1 MNLLAIETSTD
12 TMSLGLQCGGQVF
25 LHTSAG
31 GALASSTLIPAIE
44 SLLAQAHLRYAQL
57 DAIVFGRGPGAFT
70 GLRTACSV
78 VQGLAYGADRPV
90 LPVDTLLAVAQEAL
104 LQTAALGHSPTRILA
119 ALDARMGE
127 VYAECYAF
135 DSYWRASHMGSEPK
149 KPSNL
154 EQLRLPLGTVLAGN
168 IRPVHEAAL
177 PASILALPYVPAL
190 PTASALLQLA
200 PALIAQGARVD
211 AQDALPLYIRDKVAL
226 TTLER
231 EAQRE
236 ANRA

>member
-1 MNLLAIETSTD
+1 MKLLAFDTSTE
-12 TMSLGLQCGGQVF
+12 TMSLAVQHGDAVF
-25 LHTSAG
+25 THEGAG
-31 GALASSTLIPAIE
+31 GAQASGAMLPAIAA
-44 SLLAQAHLRYAQL
+44 LMAKAGLRYDEL
-57 DAIVFGRGPGAFT
+57 DAIVFGRGPGSFT

-78 VQGLAYGADRPV
+78 AQGLAFGANVQV
-90 LPVDTLLAVAQEAL
+90 LPVDTLMAVAQAARV
-104 LQTAALGHSPTRILA
+104 QTGASQVLA